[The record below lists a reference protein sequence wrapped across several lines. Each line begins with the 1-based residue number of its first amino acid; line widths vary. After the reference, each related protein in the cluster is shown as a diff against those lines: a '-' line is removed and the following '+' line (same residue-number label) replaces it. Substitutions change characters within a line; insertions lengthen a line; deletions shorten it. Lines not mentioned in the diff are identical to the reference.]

1 MAPDRQASGDS
12 SSTLASNGARH
23 GEKKRP
29 SDSDI
34 PQQEHHEQ
42 RDENLALQEKLEG
55 PKKTESGK
63 RILTEDDCYDELG
76 FKFPSWKKWMILTN
90 IFLVQMSMNFN
101 SSVITGAIKGIT
113 EKYGVT
119 EQYARIAQMIMLV
132 FYAFGCELWA
142 PWSEEFGRWPVL
154 QLSLFLCNI
163 FQLPC
168 ALAPNLGSIFVGR
181 ALIGLS
187 SAGGSVTL
195 GMVADMWEAD
205 DQQYAVAYVVL
216 SSVGGS
222 TIGAVFSGLIQEQL
236 GMDWIFWM
244 QMAVGAITQLC
255 HFFMVPET
263 RATIMMD
270 RIAKRRRTAALEG
283 KGNPEDKNLYGPNE
297 VKQPRIN
304 MKEFGEIWARPF
316 IMFVR
321 EPIVLCLSL
330 LSGFSDA
337 LIFTFFEGW
346 QPVYDQ
352 YGFSATS
359 LGWAFWAVEIGYLVA
374 YLSFF
379 PFIMRDRAIRKR
391 DPDALQPERRLLWL
405 LFMAPLEPLGLFA
418 FAWTSTGPPI
428 PWVVPT
434 VFGGVIGAA
443 NYAIY
448 HATIDY
454 MIASYGPYSASAT
467 GGNGF
472 ARDFLAGIAA
482 LYASPLYH
490 NLRPRPL
497 PYASTIL
504 ACLAVLVTLPI
515 YVFYWKGPAIRERS
529 KFAQTLAADR
539 KAHDGRR
546 ASQVDPSVAGV

>member
-1 MAPDRQASGDS
+1 MAEEKVDHNRSGGYTPTRS
-12 SSTLASNGARH
+12 GTNEL
-23 GEKKRP
+23 EKKVERG
-29 SDSDI
+29 S
-34 PQQEHHEQ
+34 
-42 RDENLALQEKLEG
+42 NLPEREEIEEKLEG
-55 PKKTESGK
+55 PKRTESGK
-63 RILTEDDCYDELG
+63 RVLTEDDCYDELG
-76 FKFPSWKKWMILTN
+76 FTFATWRKWLILTN

-101 SSVITGAIKGIT
+101 SSVITGAIAPMT
-113 EKYGVT
+113 EKYGISK
-119 EQYARIAQMIMLV
+119 QYARISQMIMLV

-142 PWSEEFGRWPVL
+142 PWSEEFGRRPIL
-154 QLSLFLCNI
+154 QLSLGLCNLW
-163 FQLPC
+163 QLPC
-168 ALAPNLGSIFVGR
+168 ALAPNLASIFVGR

-195 GMVADMWEAD
+195 GMVADMWEPD

-222 TIGAVFSGLIQEQL
+222 TIGAVFSGIIQERL
-236 GMDWIFWM
+236 GLDWIFWM
-244 QMAVGAITQLC
+244 QLIIGAVTQLA
-255 HFFMVPET
+255 HFFLVPET
-263 RATIMMD
+263 RSTVMMD
-270 RIAKRRRTAALEG
+270 NIAKKRRKAALEG
-283 KGNPEDKNLYGPNE
+283 KGDPNDKNLYGPNE
-297 VKQPRIN
+297 VKKPRID
-304 MKEFGEIWARPF
+304 MKEFLEIWCRPF

-352 YGFSATS
+352 YDFTPTQ
-359 LGWAFWAVEIGYLVA
+359 LGWAFWAVEIGYVIA

-379 PFIMRDRAIRKR
+379 PWIARDNHIRRKN
-391 DPDALQPERRLLWL
+391 PDSLPPERRLKWL
-405 LFMAPLEPLGLFA
+405 LFMAPLEPIGLFC

-428 PWVVPT
+428 PWIVPT
-434 VFGGVIGAA
+434 IFGAMIGAA

-454 MIASYGPYSASAT
+454 MIASYGPYSSSAT

-472 ARDFLAGIAA
+472 ARDFLAGISAM
-482 LYASPLYH
+482 YASPLYS
-490 NLRPRPL
+490 NLEPKPL

-504 ACLAVLVTLPI
+504 ACLALLVTIPI
-515 YVFYWKGPAIRERS
+515 YVFYWKGPVIRERS

-539 KAHDGRR
+539 KVHEGRR
-546 ASQVDPSVAGV
+546 ASQIKTTALEI

>member
-1 MAPDRQASGDS
+1 MASDQSNDTLTVGGDGASKADLKPA
-12 SSTLASNGARH
+12 T
-23 GEKKRP
+23 EKPMQRGN
-29 SDSDI
+29 SDV
-34 PQQEHHEQ
+34 PNREEL
-42 RDENLALQEKLEG
+42 EEKLEG
-55 PKKTESGK
+55 PKRTASGQ

-76 FKFPSWKKWMILTN
+76 FCFPSWKKWLILTN

-101 SSVITGAIKGIT
+101 SSVITGAITGIT
-113 EKYGVT
+113 ETYGVSK
-119 EQYARIAQMIMLV
+119 QYARIAQMIMLV

-142 PWSEEFGRWPVL
+142 PWSEEFGRWPIL
-154 QLSLFLCNI
+154 QLSLFLVNI
-163 FQLPC
+163 WQLPC

-222 TIGAVFSGLIQEQL
+222 TIGAVFAGVIEERLGL
-236 GMDWIFWM
+236 DWIFWM
-244 QMAVGAITQLC
+244 QLVVGVVTQAA
-255 HFFMVPET
+255 HFFLVPET
-263 RATIMMD
+263 RATVMMD
-270 RIAKRRRTAALEG
+270 KIAKRRRKLAEQG

-297 VKQPRIN
+297 VKKPRID
-304 MKEFGEIWARPF
+304 MKEFMTIWSRPF
-316 IMFVR
+316 VMFIR

-346 QPVYDQ
+346 QPVFVDQ
-352 YGFSATS
+352 YNFTATQ
-359 LGWAFWAVEIGYLVA
+359 LGWAFWAVEIGYLLA
-374 YLSFF
+374 YFSFF
-379 PFIMRDRAIRKR
+379 PFIARDRHIRKKA
-391 DPDALQPERRLLWL
+391 PDSLLPERRLLWL
-405 LFMAPLEPLGLFA
+405 LWLAPLEPIGLFC

-428 PWVVPT
+428 PWIVPII
-434 VFGGVIGAA
+434 FGGMIGAA

-454 MIASYGPYSASAT
+454 MIAAYGPYSASAT

-482 LYASPLYH
+482 LYATPLYH
-490 NLRPRPL
+490 NLEPKPL
-497 PYASTIL
+497 PYASTLL
-504 ACLAVLVTLPI
+504 ACLAVLVTIPI
-515 YVFYWKGPAIRERS
+515 YIFYWKGPVIRERS

-539 KAHDGRR
+539 KLHKGRR
-546 ASQVDPSVAGV
+546 ASQIDTSLAQA